1 MKSLPVWSVVGLVVV
16 ASSTGEV
23 LLSSAMKRIGDLG
36 ILRARQGM
44 MAVIARVFRERFF
57 LPGVACMAVGFFSLL
72 VALSWDDAS
81 FVAPA
86 SASLTLVLNA
96 VMAKIFLHEAVDHRR
111 WISALLVGVG
121 VVLVAM

>member
-1 MKSLPVWSVVGLVVV
+1 MKSLSVWGVVGLVVI

-23 LLSSAMKRIGDLG
+23 LLASAMKRIGDLG
-36 ILRARQGM
+36 LLRARKGIF
-44 MAVIARVFRERFF
+44 AVISAVVRERLF
-57 LPGVACMAVGFFSLL
+57 LPGIAGMAVGFFSLL
-72 VALSWDDAS
+72 TALSWDDAS

-96 VMAKIFLHEAVDHRR
+96 VMAKIFLKEAVDHRR

-121 VVLVAM
+121 VILVAM

>member
-1 MKSLPVWSVVGLVVV
+1 MKPLAIWSVVALIVV

-23 LLSSAMKRIGDLG
+23 LLAKAMKRIGDLG
-36 ILRARQGM
+36 LLRASKGM
-44 MAVIARVFRERFF
+44 FAVVAAVFREKLF

-72 VALSWDDAS
+72 TALSWDDAS

-96 VMAKIFLHEAVDHRR
+96 IMAKIFLHEDVDHRR